1 LAILDQ
7 IKHELQ
13 EADRDSA
20 NYERLRAAAMSEA
33 YAATVKALSNAISAR
48 DAYMGRHAER
58 VAAYGLCIAQAED
71 ELLAADPQIEF
82 GFLLHDIGKLAVPDQ
97 ILNKRGPLTAREW
110 RLIRRHP
117 EIGYEILGDIDF
129 LDRARCVVL
138 HHHERWDGRGY
149 PQKLHGGDIPIEA
162 RVFAVADAL
171 DAMTSDRPYSA
182 GVSFAEAR
190 VEIEAGAGSQFDP
203 HVVEAMQGIPDAQF
217 DSIREAN
224 RD

>member
-1 LAILDQ
+1 
-7 IKHELQ
+7 LQ
-13 EADRDSA
+13 AADRESA
-20 NYERLRAAAMSEA
+20 DYERLRAAAMTEA

-58 VAAYGLCIAQAED
+58 VAAYGVRIAEAVD
-71 ELLAADPQIEF
+71 ELLASDPQIEF
-82 GFLLHDIGKLAVPDQ
+82 GFMLHDIGKLAVPDQ

-117 EIGYEILGDIDF
+117 EIGYEILGEIDF
-129 LDRARCVVL
+129 LERARCVVL

-149 PQKLHGGDIPIEA
+149 PHKLAGDDIPIEA

-171 DAMTSDRPYSA
+171 DAMTTERPYSA
-182 GVSFAEAR
+182 SVSFAEAR
-190 VEIEAGAGSQFDP
+190 AEIETAAGAQFDP
-203 HVVEAMQGIPDAQF
+203 NVVEAMHSIPDSDF
-217 DSIREAN
+217 ERIREAN